1 MKSLQIFLLLAML
14 VASATALTD
23 ATTPQSE
30 EGSFNGTGTGDD
42 NTTTSV
48 DGRDLLTSLR
58 GRGRSFPRFALKCN
72 KYPRVCR
79 APGSPGPDCCKK
91 RCVNVMKDRFNC
103 GKCGRKCKYWQ
114 TCCRGRCV
122 NVMSDEKHC
131 GGCNNKCKK
140 GSSCTYG
147 MCSYA

>member
-1 MKSLQIFLLLAML
+1 MKSPQIFLLLAML
-14 VASATALTD
+14 VASAIALTD
-23 ATTPQSE
+23 ATAPQSE
-30 EGSFNGTGTGDD
+30 EGSFNGIGTGDD

-48 DGRDLLTSLR
+48 DRRDLLTSLR
-58 GRGRSFPRFALKCN
+58 GRRGFFPRSAMKCD

-79 APGSPGPDCCKK
+79 ARGSPGPDCCKK

-122 NVMSDEKHC
+122 NVMSNEKHC